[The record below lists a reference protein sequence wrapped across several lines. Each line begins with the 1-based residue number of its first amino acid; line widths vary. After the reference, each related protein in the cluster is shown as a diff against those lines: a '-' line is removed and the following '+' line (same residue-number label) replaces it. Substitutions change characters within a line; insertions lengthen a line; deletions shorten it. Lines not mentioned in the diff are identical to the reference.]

1 MGVSYK
7 IIEKIANDKRLSIK
21 QLSDILGWPYP
32 RIYRRMNDA
41 VIKSDE
47 LLYMIHALGY
57 ELYAQN
63 DCGEEIVNTE
73 KAISETQFDGYTV
86 QVISDLFDS
95 GKYKKIDIARASKST
110 LNHLL
115 HKIERN
121 SFAAD
126 EFIALLSALGYQVS
140 IVDNETGEVIF
151 QSEKEKSFRED
162 AQRGTASEILRKS
175 IISMNTTQTHTAGFV
190 GLKLGCLNQKL
201 RKNSLKADEFIEMLL
216 KIGVSI
222 SIEKNDSEVISVDG
236 VFKYGEFAS
245 NEIICRLLEI
255 EKRSKASLC
264 ALMSLDTNQLNQKM
278 RTRTIRA
285 DEFINIIEYLGMK
298 VSFYVG
304 KTGDR
309 IV

>member
-7 IIEKIANDKRLSIK
+7 ILEEIVNKKGLGIK
-21 QLSDILGWPYP
+21 QLSLILGWAYP
-32 RIYRRMNDA
+32 RTYRRMNDA
-41 VIKSDE
+41 AIKSDE

-63 DCGEEIVNTE
+63 DCGEEIVNT
-73 KAISETQFDGYTV
+73 KTTFSDTQFDGYTLY
-86 QVISDLFDS
+86 VISELFDS
-95 GKYKKIDIARASKST
+95 GKYKKIDIARASKIT

-121 SFAAD
+121 SFSAD
-126 EFIALLSALGYQVS
+126 EFIALLTELGYQVS
-140 IVDNETGEVIF
+140 VVDNETGEVIF
-151 QSEKEKSFRED
+151 QSEKEEEFRED
-162 AQRGTASEILRKS
+162 SERETASDILRRS
-175 IISMNTTQTHTAGFV
+175 IISANTTQTHTASFV

-222 SIEKNDSEVISVDG
+222 SIEKNDSEVISVDK
-236 VFKYGEFAS
+236 VFKYGEYAS
-245 NEIICRLLEI
+245 NEIIGRLLDL

-264 ALMSLDTNQLNQKM
+264 TLMSWDTNQLNQKL
-278 RTRTIRA
+278 RSRTIRA
-285 DEFINIIEYLGMK
+285 DEFMNIVERLGMK
-298 VSFYVG
+298 MSFYIG
-304 KTGDR
+304 KTKDR